1 MDHTLMLSEVLA
13 LLRYLIGPFG
23 VRIISFS
30 KKTQT
35 GLLTNWPCPNS
46 KERLPIRLTCR
57 RGCFGSVLYGFP
69 GRSPAFH
76 LMSMP
81 ASLTNPR
88 FSLFSLLD
96 CAGSSQRRIVTYL
109 PRRHQFLTTDFS
121 RDIYALLTTVRD
133 NGGNQSFF
141 MPHSRIVLCREVKH

>member
-1 MDHTLMLSEVLA
+1 MLFSKTGCFFEKHLERTERGSMSSCCA
-13 LLRYLIGPFG
+13 DKSLPK
-23 VRIISFS
+23 RIISFS
-30 KKTQT
+30 KKTLT

-81 ASLTNPR
+81 ASLTDPL

-96 CAGSSQRRIVTYL
+96 CTGSSQMRIITYL

-121 RDIYALLTTVRD
+121 RDIYALFTTVRD
-133 NGGNQSFF
+133 YGGN
-141 MPHSRIVLCREVKH
+141 